1 VVEVGQVVEI
11 RDETGS
17 LIFAG
22 TVDSVEEEID
32 ASKRLRSSASRALTT
47 PRSPTAHLVAYVYQP
62 DEEHPTI
69 YAGDVIKDI
78 VTRFF
83 IFGGVTE
90 GVDTS
95 LVETGPAI
103 EKFVFNYV
111 PASQAFD
118 DIAELAGYI
127 WYIDYEKRLHFTPKD
142 RNAAPFGLTETSQ
155 NWRNL
160 KSARAGPLPEP
171 ADRPSGTALTDE
183 RRTL

>member
-1 VVEVGQVVEI
+1 
-11 RDETGS
+11 
-17 LIFAG
+17 
-22 TVDSVEEEID
+22 
-32 ASKRLRSSASRALTT
+32 
-47 PRSPTAHLVAYVYQP
+47 
-62 DEEHPTI
+62 
-69 YAGDVIKDI
+69 

-127 WYIDYEKRLHFTPKD
+127 WYIDYEKTPPLH
-142 RNAAPFGLTETSQ
+142 A
-155 NWRNL
+155 
-160 KSARAGPLPEP
+160 
-171 ADRPSGTALTDE
+171 E
-183 RRTL
+183 R

>member
-1 VVEVGQVVEI
+1 
-11 RDETGS
+11 
-17 LIFAG
+17 
-22 TVDSVEEEID
+22 
-32 ASKRLRSSASRALTT
+32 
-47 PRSPTAHLVAYVYQP
+47 
-62 DEEHPTI
+62 
-69 YAGDVIKDI
+69 

-83 IFGGVTE
+83 IFGASRRGSILR
-90 GVDTS
+90 S
-95 LVETGPAI
+95 LRLGPAI

-160 KSARAGPLPEP
+160 KVSESRDLYRNRQIVRA
-171 ADRPSGTALTDE
+171 GTALTDE
-183 RRTL
+183 RTDTVIATEADQKLLNSPIQSARPRR